1 MSEHNPEHRRI
12 RDLLGPS
19 VLGALT
25 PEEELEVGEHL
36 EQCDQCRSE
45 EADIRQAHEY
55 MSDLASVIE
64 APPPELKSRAVNH
77 PRRSGR
83 SLVSLAAAAVLLVLV
98 GLVAAYSAG
107 VFTPATATASLGPT
121 QLAPGAGGEL
131 KLENSDPNA
140 RAILTVWN
148 LPRLKDGEYYELWCG
163 KGGGRVSAGTFT
175 VDEKGRRTLYMSVP
189 AKAVGEYERVG
200 ITREKFPR
208 EPRLDSTKVVLSGE
222 LNET

>member
-1 MSEHNPEHRRI
+1 MEHRRI
-12 RDLLGPS
+12 RDLLGPY

-36 EQCDQCRSE
+36 EQCGQCRSE
-45 EADIRQAHEY
+45 EVDIRQAHEY

-64 APPPELKSRAVNH
+64 APPPELKSRAVDR
-77 PRRSGR
+77 PRRSSR
-83 SLVSLAAAAVLLVLV
+83 SLVPLAAAAVLLVLV
-98 GLVAAYSAG
+98 GLAAAYSAG
-107 VFTPATATASLGPT
+107 VFTPATATASLDPT

-140 RAILTVWN
+140 RAVLKVWN

-175 VDEKGRRTLYMSVP
+175 VDKKGRGTLYMSVP

-208 EPRLDSTKVVLSGE
+208 EPRLDSTRVVLSGE